1 MPYGIIEVMP
11 IITDMKEK
19 GNRALEKVPEPLLWL
34 AIVLL
39 SSSGSFGLG
48 YLSGQE
54 AGGGEVI
61 IESRGS
67 TVTSPEESPISVTK
81 STLQASPKAALETSP
96 EPLPPAVEGG
106 GQYVASKSGKSY
118 HLPWCAGAKQIKE
131 ENKVYFNSKTEAEA
145 AGYAPAKNCKGI

>member
-1 MPYGIIEVMP
+1 MP
-11 IITDMKEK
+11 IITDIKKK
-19 GNRALEKVPEPLLWL
+19 GNQALDRVPEPLLWL

-48 YLSGQE
+48 YLTGQE
-54 AGGGEVI
+54 AGGGDVV

-67 TVTSPEESPISVTK
+67 SAVLPGDTPISVAP
-81 STLQASPKAALETSP
+81 SALQASPKAAASKVEPSTATPSP
-96 EPLPPAVEGG
+96 TISSGG
-106 GQYVASKSGKSY
+106 GYVASKTGKSY

-131 ENKVYFNSKTEAEA
+131 ENKIYFSTKAEAEA